1 MNEYMK
7 ETNEALLHTYNQFPV
22 VLEHGEGV
30 YLYDTEGKKYLDF
43 AAGYAVSSLGYAN
56 KELNTALK
64 VQIDKLC
71 HTSNLY
77 YNTVC
82 GKAAEA
88 LKRITKMDRIFFT
101 NSGGESV
108 EGALKAARKYA
119 YKKGTGRYEFIAM
132 ENSFHGRSMGAVAL
146 TGHKEYREPFEPVMP
161 GVHFAIYND
170 LDSVKA
176 LLEQAKGQVAAVIVE
191 PVAANMGVVAPKK
204 GFLEGLR
211 TLCDQHGTLLI
222 FDEVITGFRLAFGG
236 AAEYFGVTPDMVTYG
251 KIIGA
256 GMPVGAYGGRRE
268 IMEMVSP
275 AGPVYQ
281 AGTLSG
287 NPIAMAAGLTQLKY
301 LYEHQEVYKDLEEK
315 GQKLY
320 GGIEEI
326 LKEAGSEYHVNHVS
340 SLGSLFFAK
349 EEVVDYTSAKSS
361 DTKAFADYFLAMLKQ
376 GIHLAPSQFE
386 AMFLSTAHSDEVL
399 EDTLTKIR
407 NYFM

>member
-56 KELNTALK
+56 EELNTALK

-132 ENSFHGRSMGAVAL
+132 KESFHGRSFGAVSV
-146 TGHKEYREPFEPVMP
+146 TGHDAYRKPFGPLVP
-161 GVHFAIYND
+161 GVSFAEYNN

-176 LLEQAKGQVAAVIVE
+176 MVTDKTCAIILEPLQGEGGINLATEEFMKGIRELCDKERILMICDEVQCGMGRTGEMFCWQGYGIKPDIMTMAKAIGSGIPVGAFAMTEEVAEYSLEPGDHGTTYGGNPLACTAVSKTVE
-191 PVAANMGVVAPKK
+191 IFEKENLTAHVKEMGTYLTEKLEALKEKCDCIKAVKGTGLMQGIQITKPLGEVTNAALK
-204 GFLEGLR
+204 EGL
-211 TLCDQHGTLLI
+211 L
-222 FDEVITGFRLAFGG
+222 V
-236 AAEYFGVTPDMVTYG
+236 
-251 KIIGA
+251 IGA
-256 GMPVGAYGGRRE
+256 GADVLRFVPPLIIEKEHVD
-268 IMEMVSP
+268 EM
-275 AGPVYQ
+275 
-281 AGTLSG
+281 
-287 NPIAMAAGLTQLKY
+287 IA
-301 LYEHQEVYKDLEEK
+301 
-315 GQKLY
+315 
-320 GGIEEI
+320 
-326 LKEAGSEYHVNHVS
+326 
-340 SLGSLFFAK
+340 
-349 EEVVDYTSAKSS
+349 
-361 DTKAFADYFLAMLKQ
+361 
-376 GIHLAPSQFE
+376 
-386 AMFLSTAHSDEVL
+386 VL
-399 EDTLTKIR
+399 EKIL
-407 NYFM
+407 